1 MKARL
6 IAQAIIKFSLG
17 ALLIGLMIFLPAGS
31 IAFYNAW
38 LLMAILFVPMFIA
51 GVIMMV
57 KSPSLLEKRLNAKE
71 KEKDQDYVVKL
82 SGIMFLAGFIVAGL
96 NFRYKWHTIPT
107 SVVIMI
113 VICRNAVAFRKSR
126 FYRLLAKLF
135 FLNTILHYTH

>member
-1 MKARL
+1 
-6 IAQAIIKFSLG
+6 
-17 ALLIGLMIFLPAGS
+17 MIFLPAGS
-31 IAFYNAW
+31 IAFYNGW

-57 KSPSLLEKRLNAKE
+57 KNPSLLEKRLNAKE

-113 VICRNAVAFRKSR
+113 VISRNAVAFRKSR
-126 FYRLLAKLF
+126 FHRLLAKLF
-135 FLNTILHYTH
+135 FKNTILHYIR

>member
-1 MKARL
+1 MKAKL
-6 IAQAIIKFSLG
+6 FAQAIIKFSLG

-57 KSPSLLEKRLNAKE
+57 KNPSLLEKRLNAKE

-96 NFRYKWHTIPT
+96 NFRYKWHTNPT

-113 VICRNAVAFRKSR
+113 VIRRNAVAFRKSR